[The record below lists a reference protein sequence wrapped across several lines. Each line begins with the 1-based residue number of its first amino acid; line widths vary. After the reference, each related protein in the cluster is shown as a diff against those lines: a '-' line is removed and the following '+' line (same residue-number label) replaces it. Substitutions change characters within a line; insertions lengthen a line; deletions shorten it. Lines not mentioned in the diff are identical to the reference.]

1 MRASRIVHRALAS
14 PAMTTPPVFELPKRV
29 TASDLDEL
37 AHVNN
42 VVYLSWVQE
51 VATAHWRTLA
61 PSEALEQL
69 AWVARRHE
77 IDYLASAVLDDA
89 LVLRTWVGVAD
100 GLQFERH
107 TEVRHADGRLV
118 TRARSLWIPIDPRTG
133 RPRRPSAEVR
143 ALFSAA
149 SG

>member
-1 MRASRIVHRALAS
+1 MPTLA
-14 PAMTTPPVFELPKRV
+14 PFDLPKRV
-29 TASDLDEL
+29 EAQDLDEL

-51 VATAHWRTLA
+51 VATAHWRALA
-61 PSEALEQL
+61 PAEALEQL

-77 IDYLASAVLDDA
+77 IDYLAPAVLGDA
-89 LVLRTWVGVAD
+89 IVLRTWVGVAD

-107 TEVRHADGRLV
+107 TEVRHADGRLLA
-118 TRARSLWIPIDPRTG
+118 RARSLWIPIDPRTG
-133 RPRRPSAEVR
+133 RPRRPSADVR

-149 SG
+149 GA

>member
-1 MRASRIVHRALAS
+1 MQ
-14 PAMTTPPVFELPKRV
+14 TPKYFDLPKRV
-29 TASDLDEL
+29 ESTDLDEL

-51 VATAHWRTLA
+51 VATAHWRALA
-61 PSEALEQL
+61 PPDALEQL

-77 IDYLASAVLDDA
+77 IDYLAPAVLADA
-89 LVLRTWVGVAD
+89 IVLRTWVGVAD

-107 TEVRHADGRLV
+107 TEVRHADGRLLA
-118 TRARSLWIPIDPRTG
+118 RARSLWIPIDPRTG
-133 RPRRPSAEVR
+133 RPRRPSPEVR

-149 SG
+149 RG

>member
-1 MRASRIVHRALAS
+1 M
-14 PAMTTPPVFELPKRV
+14 TPPRAFELSRRV
-29 TASDLDEL
+29 EPHDLDEL

-51 VATAHWRTLA
+51 VATAHWRALA
-61 PSEALEQL
+61 PPEALEQL

-77 IDYLASAVLDDA
+77 IDYLAPAVLGDA
-89 LVLRTWVGVAD
+89 IVLRTWVGIAD

-107 TEVRHADGRLV
+107 TEVCHADGRLLA
-118 TRARSLWIPIDPRTG
+118 RARSLWVPIDPRTG
-133 RPRRPSAEVR
+133 RPRRPSADVR

-149 SG
+149 AGE